1 MFQKD
6 IQLCVF
12 LRNQVGKLAEV
23 CDLLGSRGVNIRAL
37 NVSPGPDFGVM
48 RMVVDE
54 AGRAEAALEEQGL
67 PFLEVEVLTAELP
80 NRPGMAARLGKKLSE
95 AGVNIEYTF
104 FSGGAPETN
113 ALLVFMVS
121 DIEKALECL
130 KDCSLE

>member
-54 AGRAEAALEEQGL
+54 VGRAEAALEEQGL
-67 PFLEVEVLTAELP
+67 PYLEVEVLTAELP
-80 NRPGMAARLGKKLSE
+80 NRPGMAAQMGKKLSE

-104 FSGGAPETN
+104 FSGGAPETT

-130 KDCSLE
+130 GNHPLE

>member
-48 RMVVDE
+48 RMVVDDV
-54 AGRAEAALEEQGL
+54 GRAEAALEEQGL
-67 PFLEVEVLTAELP
+67 PYLEVEVLAADLP
-80 NRPGMAARLGKKLSE
+80 NRPGMAARLGKALSD
-95 AGVNIEYTF
+95 AGVNIEYTY
-104 FSGGAPETN
+104 FSGGAPETK
-113 ALLVFMVS
+113 ALMVFMVS
-121 DIEKALECL
+121 DIEKALDCL
-130 KDCSLE
+130 RGCVLE

>member
-54 AGRAEAALEEQGL
+54 VGRAEAALEEQGL

-104 FSGGAPETN
+104 FSGGAPETT

-130 KDCSLE
+130 GNCSLD